1 MSRVPEGWKECLL
14 KDVAQERK
22 GKVTPDRSSMIPC
35 VCLEHLAPS
44 SRTVT
49 GFVRAGQVASTK
61 TAFKKG
67 DVLFGKLRPYL
78 QKVALAKLDGVCS
91 TDILVLYARKGIDGC
106 YLYSLLASPAVIHH
120 AVASSAGTKMPRTS
134 WGQLAEFLFF
144 LPPLPEQKKI
154 AAILSSVDD
163 AIAATQAVIDQTRKV
178 KEGLLQDLLARG
190 IGHTRFKQ
198 TEIGE
203 IPEGWEV
210 RPLGALLRVVERP
223 IQMADNQEYQL
234 VTVKRRHEGVVP
246 RSVLFGREILVK
258 SQFMVERGD
267 FVISKRQI
275 VHGACGVVPDS
286 LHGSIVS
293 NEYCVLN
300 SKSML
305 DMEYFRWAT
314 RTPLMMKYF
323 MMSSIG
329 VHIEKMLF
337 KLRDWL
343 RFSIPVPPLE
353 EQKGIAAILN
363 AAEVSEVEYGARL
376 ECLRGVKRGLM
387 QDLLSGDVRVCA

>member
-1 MSRVPEGWKECLL
+1 
-14 KDVAQERK
+14 
-22 GKVTPDRSSMIPC
+22 
-35 VCLEHLAPS
+35 
-44 SRTVT
+44 
-49 GFVRAGQVASTK
+49 
-61 TAFKKG
+61 
-67 DVLFGKLRPYL
+67 
-78 QKVALAKLDGVCS
+78 
-91 TDILVLYARKGIDGC
+91 
-106 YLYSLLASPAVIHH
+106 
-120 AVASSAGTKMPRTS
+120 
-134 WGQLAEFLFF
+134 
-144 LPPLPEQKKI
+144 
-154 AAILSSVDD
+154 
-163 AIAATQAVIDQTRKV
+163 
-178 KEGLLQDLLARG
+178 
-190 IGHTRFKQ
+190 
-198 TEIGE
+198 
-203 IPEGWEV
+203 
-210 RPLGALLRVVERP
+210 
-223 IQMADNQEYQL
+223 MADNQEYQL

-305 DMEYFRWAT
+305 DMDYFCWAT

-353 EQKGIAAILN
+353 EQKDIAAILN
-363 AAEVSEVEYGARL
+363 AAEVPEVEYGARL